1 MQYNVLLIEDDLEN
15 CDILLHYLDKIG
27 DYATVVAHNSSEA
40 LAAVKRRSFDL
51 ILMDIML
58 PGMDGIDL
66 CVQLR
71 KTLYCPVIFISCL
84 DDEETIVRAMRRGG
98 DDYLTKP
105 FRYAVLQAHM
115 EAVLRRVNGSGAG
128 LAEDIC
134 FGPFTLSIRE
144 HVLIRGE
151 TRIYLS
157 PTEFELLV
165 LFLNHKEETLAF
177 EEIYQY
183 IWKKPSYG
191 DLRTVFSHVRNLR
204 KKLEQNPSAPEYIQT
219 VPRVG
224 YRFTAQQDT
233 EA

>member
-1 MQYNVLLIEDDLEN
+1 MRYNVLLIEDDLEN
-15 CDILLHYLDKIG
+15 CDILLHYLNKIG
-27 DYATVVAHNSSEA
+27 EYATVVAHDAKEA
-40 LAAVKRRSFDL
+40 LEAVKQRNFDL

-115 EAVLRRVNGSGAG
+115 EAVLRRVNGGGAR
-128 LAEDIC
+128 LAQDIC
-134 FGPFTLSIRE
+134 FGPFILSVRE
-144 HVLIRGE
+144 HVLIRGDV
-151 TRIYLS
+151 RIYLS
-157 PTEFELLV
+157 PTEFALLV
-165 LFLNHKEETLAF
+165 LFLNHQGETLGF

-204 KKLEQNPSAPEYIQT
+204 KKLEENPSAPEYIQT

-224 YRFTAQQDT
+224 YRFAAKT
-233 EA
+233 EES